1 MVGLLAGLSVSIEAQ
16 SLLDK
21 AMLLNTPDV
30 FAGIKKTAGLTVPVV
45 SDKETA
51 RKAPRIVIG
60 DISLHDGIR
69 ARSITLYGSSDPY
82 DFSDPLPGLD
92 QALAGCDGNQ
102 AKGWVSYSAVTI
114 TCLQGGVEI
123 SQTIDLP
130 PSTYKVSSL
139 AKQSKSIESKML
151 IAKNRE
157 TARLVVDGPM
167 LTATTKILSNIQ
179 YGSPFA
185 NNSYAIDGVRH
196 AKNDYG
202 KDELI
207 VDLRLVDEG
216 DLSQPPTDGI
226 GSSKKCI
233 FPGKCGSG
241 RKSSDSGGD
250 ENQEEGE
257 GSQSLGGNG
266 GDGRDPGK
274 NNGTNKPKMVNIL
287 SIAVNL
293 EQLIEALQELVKY
306 ATNEQSIMLSDL
318 TLDLIML
325 VYKSDD
331 IKKTADPDQGEQE
344 GLPDLMADMFQR
356 SGTVLQ
362 NEQGDSAITARN
374 VLTEILSRL
383 GSGEPINN
391 VMQALRDQGYLD
403 KLRTASSESASHQVI
418 EGNEAPASHQE
429 DEGNEAPAGAVANSA
444 ENSAETSNSVARLIN
459 RMMLTFMEINFP
471 ENSETAPDDQAT
483 PEYQANSEE
492 PPVEAPDGSQANT
505 GAEAPAA
512 GSEAKKES
520 ETHAAGG
527 EAKKESETPATG
539 GEASNKAEAPEGSQ
553 ANNGIQTSNIDA
565 LEQAELLMFK
575 LQHPKFCNA
584 LRLIVE
590 AYEESQARRKTE
602 KTTDET
608 TGDNTAPEGK
618 KGDLAKRGQNQKI
631 IWGAIT

>member
-1 MVGLLAGLSVSIEAQ
+1 MNVIPGAMVGLLAGLSVSIEAQ
-16 SLLDK
+16 SLSDK
-21 AMLLNTPDV
+21 AMLLNTPDF
-30 FAGIKKTAGLTVPVV
+30 FAGMKKTASLTVPGV
-45 SDKETA
+45 SDKEIA

-82 DFSDPLPGLD
+82 DLSDPLPGLD

-123 SQTIDLP
+123 SHTIDLP

-157 TARLVVDGPM
+157 TARLVVDSPM

-216 DLSQPPTDGI
+216 DLNQPATDGN

-233 FPGKCGSG
+233 FRPKCGSP
-241 RKSSDSGGD
+241 SQDSDSGGD
-250 ENQEEGE
+250 ENPEERE

-274 NNGTNKPKMVNIL
+274 NSGKNKPEIVNIL

-293 EQLIEALQELVKY
+293 EQLIKALQELVKN
-306 ATNEQSIMLSDL
+306 ATNEQEVMLSDL
-318 TLDLIML
+318 TTELILL
-325 VYKSDD
+325 VYKPDD
-331 IKKTADPDQGEQE
+331 INNTADPDPDPGEQ
-344 GLPDLMADMFQR
+344 DIASHIVDMFQR
-356 SGTVLQ
+356 SGTGLQ

-374 VLTEILSRL
+374 VLTEMLNRL
-383 GSGEPINN
+383 NSGEPINH

-403 KLRTASSESASHQVI
+403 KLRTASSESASHQ
-418 EGNEAPASHQE
+418 E
-429 DEGNEAPAGAVANSA
+429 DEGNETPAGAVANSA
-444 ENSAETSNSVARLIN
+444 ENSAETSNSVASLIN
-459 RMMLTFMEINFP
+459 RMMLTFLEIELP
-471 ENSETAPDDQAT
+471 ENSEIAPDDQAT

-492 PPVEAPDGSQANT
+492 PKVEAPDDQTQPEGQQT
-505 GAEAPAA
+505 
-512 GSEAKKES
+512 
-520 ETHAAGG
+520 G
-527 EAKKESETPATG
+527 EAGEVEINAEGIAATLDDEIKPEERHT
-539 GEASNKAEAPEGSQ
+539 GEAE
-553 ANNGIQTSNIDA
+553 I
-565 LEQAELLMFK
+565 
-575 LQHPKFCNA
+575 
-584 LRLIVE
+584 
-590 AYEESQARRKTE
+590 KTE
-602 KTTDET
+602 ETATTDVMSDET
-608 TGDNTAPEGK
+608 SSERKEDKPAGTEQQTVTLWDT
-618 KGDLAKRGQNQKI
+618 KI
-631 IWGAIT
+631 